1 MVKKCY
7 NNNWLNIYIKYIDE
21 YIDKYIYI
29 YKSQHS
35 LGVLFT
41 A

>member
-7 NNNWLNIYIKYIDE
+7 NNNIYIKYTDK